1 MGYAVT
7 ERLCRIGGWFVPS
20 MPEARVAVLRVVV
33 YLFAVVDVLV
43 FVDDVIPKAQLG
55 AAYAPL
61 ALARLVHLPAPTP
74 ALAYTLQAA
83 IVVGCVV
90 AATGRVPRAV
100 GYPVAAAFTWW
111 VLLGMS
117 YGKVDHDHLALLV
130 ALAVLPSAGRCRI
143 DGLDRDR
150 AAGWALR
157 CIQLGVVATY
167 LLSAFTK
174 VRGTGWL
181 GWPESAVL
189 AWAFVRRPNPVNAV
203 LVAHP
208 AVLIAMQWTVYVAEW
223 LSPLA
228 LFLRGRALAVMV
240 SFWLGFHA
248 MTFALMGIHF
258 LPAVVCWAAFMPL
271 EALPAV
277 VRRRRAERAL
287 GSRAASTAVSGARG
301 TAGH

>member
-1 MGYAVT
+1 MT
-7 ERLCRIGGWFVPS
+7 RRLRRIGGWFVPS
-20 MPEARVAVLRVVV
+20 LPEARVAILRVVV
-33 YLFAVVDVLV
+33 YLFALVDVLV
-43 FVDDVIPKAQLG
+43 FVDDVIAKAQLQ
-55 AAYAPL
+55 AAYSPL
-61 ALARLVHLPAPTP
+61 ALARLLHLPVPTP
-74 ALAYTLQAA
+74 ALAYTLQAV

-90 AATGRVPRAV
+90 AATGRLPRAV
-100 GYPVAAAFTWW
+100 GYPVAAAFMWW

-130 ALAVLPSAGRCRI
+130 ALAVLPSAGRCRFG
-143 DGLDRDR
+143 GLDGNR

-157 CIQLGVVATY
+157 CIQFGVIATY
-167 LLSAFTK
+167 LLSALTK

-203 LVAHP
+203 LVAYP
-208 AVLIAMQWTVYVAEW
+208 AALVAMQWTVYVAEW

-228 LFLRGRALAVMV
+228 LFLRGHALVVIV

-258 LPAVVCWAAFMPL
+258 LPTVVCWGAFMAL
-271 EALPAV
+271 EALPAA
-277 VRRRRAERAL
+277 VRRK
-287 GSRAASTAVSGARG
+287 RAAPGLGGPAPSVRVGGSPRPAEE
-301 TAGH
+301 

>member
-1 MGYAVT
+1 MT

-20 MPEARVAVLRVVV
+20 MPEARVAILRVVV
-33 YLFAVVDVLV
+33 YLFALVDVLV

-55 AAYAPL
+55 AAYSPL
-61 ALARLVHLPAPTP
+61 ALARWLHLPAPTS
-74 ALAYTLQAA
+74 ALAYTLQAV

-90 AATGRVPRAV
+90 AAAGRLPRAV
-100 GYPVAAAFTWW
+100 GYPVAAAFSWW

-130 ALAVLPSAGRCRI
+130 ALAVLPSVGRCRF
-143 DGLDRDR
+143 DGQDRNR

-167 LLSAFTK
+167 VLSALTK
-174 VRGTGWL
+174 VRGTGWI

-189 AWAFVRRPNPVNAV
+189 AWAFVRRPNPVNAL
-203 LVAHP
+203 LVAQP
-208 AVLIAMQWTVYVAEW
+208 AVLIAMQWAVYVAEW

-228 LFLRGRALAVMV
+228 LFLRGRALAVIV

-258 LPAVVCWAAFMPL
+258 LPTVVCWAAFMPL
-271 EALPAV
+271 EALPAAL
-277 VRRRRAERAL
+277 RRRRAERTVSRKAPAPVAGAP
-287 GSRAASTAVSGARG
+287 GS
-301 TAGH
+301 AGR

>member
-1 MGYAVT
+1 MT
-7 ERLCRIGGWFVPS
+7 ERLRRIGGWFVPS
-20 MPEARVAVLRVVV
+20 MPEARVAILRVVV

-55 AAYAPL
+55 AAYSPL
-61 ALARLVHLPAPTP
+61 ALARWLHLPGPSP
-74 ALAYTLQAA
+74 ALAYTLQAV

-90 AATGRVPRAV
+90 AATGRLPRAV
-100 GYPVAAAFTWW
+100 GYPVAAAYAWW

-117 YGKVDHDHLALLV
+117 YGKVDHDHLALVV
-130 ALAVLPSAGRCRI
+130 ALMVLPSAGLCRI
-143 DGLDRDR
+143 NGVDRNR

-167 LLSAFTK
+167 VLSALTK
-174 VRGTGWL
+174 VRGTGWI

-189 AWAFVRRPNPVNAV
+189 AWAFVRRPNPVNALLVAQPAV
-203 LVAHP
+203 LVA
-208 AVLIAMQWTVYVAEW
+208 MQWIVYVAEW

-228 LFLRGRALAVMV
+228 LFLRGRALAVIV

-258 LPAVVCWAAFMPL
+258 LPTVVCWAAFMPL
-271 EALPAV
+271 EALPAA
-277 VRRRRAERAL
+277 VRRRRAERAV
-287 GSRAASTAVSGARG
+287 STEVPAAVGGTTGPAVG
-301 TAGH
+301 